1 MVCGGQE
8 LALFQGP
15 LLTFS
20 LVPRLTDTPAGLS
33 LFPWSSRPSHK
44 NLSFLLPSFLSS
56 LFWSWLRFPGTEFTI

>member
-20 LVPRLTDTPAGLS
+20 LVPQQTDTPAGLS
-33 LFPWSSRPSHK
+33 LFLWSSRPPHK
-44 NLSFLLPSFLSS
+44 NLSFLVLNSLIPLLPL
-56 LFWSWLRFPGTEFTI
+56 LELAEVPWD